1 MMKALA
7 DNGTV
12 IAIFGFERGTQCVTF
27 CVEYKTNTSVVIQ
40 LLDDGCYTAV
50 CRDEKSTT
58 MRLFLKG

>member
-40 LLDDGCYTAV
+40 LLDDGC
-50 CRDEKSTT
+50 
-58 MRLFLKG
+58 